1 MKVLASTRRVKP
13 HKTQDRVQ
21 HLFMPNQLFCSA
33 RPLQVNIHMNTDQLL
48 EQGNQHRAEHHPEL
62 ALKCYAQIFG
72 GNFNHGAAFNNYGN
86 VLREMGY
93 PERAIPFLHAAH
105 DIDPKNVTAEF
116 NLAVAYLLKGDY
128 ERGWPLYEA
137 RWRYEHMAGGKPNLP
152 RPEWTG
158 QDPKGKIILLVGE
171 QGLGDQIQFLR
182 FSANLAAAGAKIKL
196 VLSAG
201 VKALF
206 AEPAGS
212 VVGIYES
219 GEDLGEFD
227 YWIPMMS
234 VPRMIGLKLETLAH
248 QLQYVAATPV
258 KAQEWADRLGPK
270 KRMRIGVCWSGRKDS
285 WIHIHK
291 SMPVE
296 KMAELIRRNPEHQ
309 WINLQIDATAE
320 ELAVITAAGA
330 ESFPDTVQDFA
341 DTAGLMHHLDL
352 VISVD
357 TANAHLA
364 GAMGRPVW
372 IPLNAYGNCWRWLL
386 KRDDSPWYPS
396 ARLYRQPQ
404 MGDWDSVINRM
415 HKFLGFFKI

>member
-1 MKVLASTRRVKP
+1 MDK
-13 HKTQDRVQ
+13 
-21 HLFMPNQLFCSA
+21 HLFFMA
-33 RPLQVNIHMNTDQLL
+33 RPVFVNIHMNTEQLL
-48 EQGNQHRAEHHPEL
+48 AQGNQHRADHQPQQ
-62 ALKCYAQIFG
+62 ALDCYAQIFG
-72 GNFNHGAAFNNYGN
+72 QDFNHGAAFNNYGN

-105 DIDPKNVTAEF
+105 DIDPTNVTAEF

-128 ERGWPLYEA
+128 NLGWKYYEA
-137 RWRYEHMAGGKPNLP
+137 RWRYEHMAGIKPNLP

-158 QDPKGKIILLVGE
+158 QDIKDKTILLVGE

-182 FSANLAAAGAKIKL
+182 FAANLQSAGAKIKL

-201 VKALF
+201 VKPLF
-206 AEPAGS
+206 PAPAGN
-212 VVGIYES
+212 VIGIYGP
-219 GEDLGEFD
+219 GEDLGEYD

-234 VPRMIGLKLETLAH
+234 VPRVIGVTLKNLAH
-248 QLQYVAATPV
+248 NLQYIAAEPA
-258 KAQEWADRLGPK
+258 KAQAWATRLGAK

-285 WIHIHK
+285 WIHNHK
-291 SMPVE
+291 AMPVE
-296 KMAELIRRNPEHQ
+296 KMAELIKRNPEHQ
-309 WINLQIDATAE
+309 WINLQMDATEE

-330 ESFPDTVQDFA
+330 ESFPGTVQDFS

-386 KRDDSPWYPS
+386 RREDSPWYPS
-396 ARLYRQPQ
+396 ARLYRQPV

>member
-1 MKVLASTRRVKP
+1 M
-13 HKTQDRVQ
+13 
-21 HLFMPNQLFCSA
+21 
-33 RPLQVNIHMNTDQLL
+33 NINQLL
-48 EQGNQHRAEHHPEL
+48 EQGNQHRTDHQPEL
-62 ALKCYAQIFG
+62 ALKCYAAILG
-72 GNFNHGAAFNNYGN
+72 EDFNHGAAFNNYGN

-93 PERAIPFLHAAH
+93 PARAIPFLHAAC
-105 DIDPKNVTAEF
+105 DIDPSNVTATF
-116 NLAVAYLLKGDY
+116 NLAVAHLLKGDY
-128 ERGWPLYEA
+128 ELGWAFYES
-137 RWRYEHMAGGKPNLP
+137 RWRYEHMAGVKPKLP
-152 RPEWTG
+152 KPEWTG
-158 QDPKGKIILLVGE
+158 QDLKDKTILVVGE

-182 FSANLAAAGAKIKL
+182 FTANLQSADAKIKL
-196 VLSAG
+196 VLSPG

-206 AEPAGS
+206 PEPAGNII
-212 VVGIYES
+212 GIYES
-219 GEDLGEFD
+219 GEDLGDYD

-234 VPRMIGLKLETLAH
+234 IPRVIGLKLETIAH
-248 QLQYVAATPV
+248 QLQYVAATPA

-285 WIHIHK
+285 WIHNHK
-291 SMPVE
+291 AMPVE

-309 WINLQIDATAE
+309 WINLNVDSTEEESQIIIDAGGECYPGT
-320 ELAVITAAGA
+320 I
-330 ESFPDTVQDFA
+330 QDFA

-386 KRDDSPWYPS
+386 KREDSPWYPS
-396 ARLYRQPQ
+396 ARLFRQPK
-404 MGDWDSVINRM
+404 MGDWDSVVNKL

>member
-285 WIHIHK
+285 WIHNHK
-291 SMPVE
+291 AMPVE
-296 KMAELIRRNPEHQ
+296 KMAELIRRNPQHQ

>member
-1 MKVLASTRRVKP
+1 M
-13 HKTQDRVQ
+13 
-21 HLFMPNQLFCSA
+21 
-33 RPLQVNIHMNTDQLL
+33 NINQLL
-48 EQGNQHRAEHHPEL
+48 EQGNQHRADHQPEM
-62 ALKCYAQIFG
+62 ALKCYAAVLG
-72 GNFNHGAAFNNYGN
+72 EDFNHGAAFNNYGN

-93 PERAIPFLHAAH
+93 PARAIPFLHAAQ
-105 DIDPKNVTAEF
+105 DIDPSNVTAEF

-128 ERGWPLYEA
+128 ERGWAYYEA
-137 RWRYEHMAGGKPNLP
+137 RWRYEHMAGVKPQLP
-152 RPEWTG
+152 KPEWTG
-158 QDPKGKIILLVGE
+158 EDLKDKVILLVGE

-182 FSANLAAAGAKIKL
+182 FSANLQSAGAKIKL
-196 VLSAG
+196 VLSPG
-201 VKALF
+201 VKTLF
-206 AEPAGS
+206 PSPAGNIIG
-212 VVGIYES
+212 VYEP
-219 GEDLGEFD
+219 GEDLGEYD
-227 YWIPMMS
+227 YWISMMS
-234 VPRMIGLKLETLAH
+234 IPRVIGLRLETIAH

-285 WIHIHK
+285 WIHNHK
-291 SMPVE
+291 AMPVE
-296 KMAELIRRNPEHQ
+296 KMADLIRRNPQHQ
-309 WINLQIDATAE
+309 WINLTVESTPEESQMIIDAGGECYPGT
-320 ELAVITAAGA
+320 IK
-330 ESFPDTVQDFA
+330 DFA

-386 KRDDSPWYPS
+386 KREDSPWYPS
-396 ARLYRQPQ
+396 ARLFRQPR